1 MRFAETELVVF
12 GKVFRDF
19 SVLADL
25 WKRGVD
31 FLGSK
36 YAIMGGAMSWVSEPY
51 LVSAISNAGGFGVL
65 ACGAMAK
72 EELKGSIELT
82 QKLTDRPFGVN
93 LIVMHPGLEDLAATC
108 LEAGVTHIVL
118 AGGLPSGKLI
128 STIKN
133 ANRKALCFAPS
144 LSVARRLVRMG
155 VDALIIEGM
164 EAGGHIGPVSTSVL
178 AQEILPFFRKDA
190 KLCDTPIF
198 VAGGIGTG
206 DMIGSY
212 LKMGASG
219 CQIGTL
225 FVCASESRAHANF
238 KEVFIKS
245 SSRDAVPSV
254 QLSEDFPVIQV
265 RAITNAASSRFLD
278 LQRSVIEMHSAGKIS
293 KEEGQLEIEK
303 FWAGSLR
310 KAVVDG
316 DVEAGSLMAGQ
327 SVGLV
332 SDIKSAEKIITDL
345 VAEAE
350 AYLASS
356 V

>member
-1 MRFAETELVVF
+1 M
-12 GKVFRDF
+12 
-19 SVLADL
+19 LADL
-25 WKRGVD
+25 WKKGVD

-65 ACGAMAK
+65 ACGAMST
-72 EELKGSIELT
+72 EELRNSIEQT
-82 QKLTDRPFGVN
+82 KKLTDRPFGVN
-93 LIVMHPGLEDLAATC
+93 IVVIHPGLDDLAATC

-118 AGGLPSGKLI
+118 AGGLPTSKLI
-128 STIKN
+128 SAIKE
-133 ANRKALCFAPS
+133 AGSKSICFAPS
-144 LSVARRLVRMG
+144 LSVARRLDRMG

-178 AQEILPFFRKDA
+178 AQEILPFFRKNA
-190 KLCDTPIF
+190 KLCDKPIF

-225 FVCASESRAHANF
+225 FVCASESRAHPNF
-238 KEVFIKS
+238 KEVFIRS

-254 QLSEDFPVIQV
+254 QLSEDFPVLQV
-265 RAITNAASSRFLD
+265 RAINNTASRRFLD

-293 KEEGQLEIEK
+293 KEDGQLELEK
-303 FWAGSLR
+303 FWVGSLR
-310 KAVVDG
+310 RAVVDG

-327 SVGLV
+327 SVGFV
-332 SDIKSAEKIITDL
+332 NDIEGAEQIIADL

-350 AYLASS
+350 TYLASNP
-356 V
+356 